1 MLEINF
7 ATWGKYSLG
16 RIQKFLTKKEKPNKF
31 DFIKMGNLC
40 SLKSSVKQLVKNMA
54 LTGTHTSPKKIS
66 K

>member
-16 RIQKFLTKKEKPNKF
+16 RTQKFLTKKEKPNKS

-40 SLKSSVKQLVKNMA
+40 SLKSSVKQLVKKH
-54 LTGTHTSPKKIS
+54 GTNRKTHFS
-66 K
+66 KEDI